1 MAEKL
6 LTGTDELYQPEG
18 DSSSSSAYSSQ
29 KQNKSLKSKSRV
41 DKLPEPGEALIENL
55 QNILGELNGSKSK
68 KNTSKLSN
76 QEDKQ
81 DSSSTNTN
89 PLRAGS
95 HFSKLQEDLDKRNKN
110 NSLHSTNQSAASI
123 SNCVTDKRL
132 LLALKYV

>member
-18 DSSSSSAYSSQ
+18 GSSSSSAYSSQ
-29 KQNKSLKSKSRV
+29 KQNKSLKPKSNSRI

-68 KNTSKLSN
+68 KNTSTVTLSN
-76 QEDKQ
+76 RDKQ
-81 DSSSTNTN
+81 HFSSTNTN

-95 HFSKLQEDLDKRNKN
+95 HFAKLQEDLDKRNKN

-123 SNCVTDKRL
+123 ASVISVTDKR
-132 LLALKYV
+132 

>member
-18 DSSSSSAYSSQ
+18 DSSSSSSYSSQ
-29 KQNKSLKSKSRV
+29 KQNKSLKSNSRV

-68 KNTSKLSN
+68 KNTSTVTLSN
-76 QEDKQ
+76 RDKQ
-81 DSSSTNTN
+81 HFSSTNTN
-89 PLRAGS
+89 PSRDGS
-95 HFSKLQEDLDKRNKN
+95 HFAKLQEDLDKRNKN

-123 SNCVTDKRL
+123 ASVISVTDKR
-132 LLALKYV
+132 